1 MSQANTIAVLG
12 DKPLE
17 LKLRDAFP
25 GFVVIGARVAGKV
38 LDLIAQGSIGMLATQ
53 VRKAGAPDVQII
65 RNLARN
71 AASHQIPAVFIAHS
85 SNDVFKTLGEII
97 AAPTIGIAYDI
108 DEVRP
113 VMNLLLLRQR
123 ANRATTGKTIPITR
137 PANSDLDE
145 HPLVQGST
153 SFLRNTAS
161 GRLDCKRVADFY
173 GEPLKRFANA
183 FGVSPSAVSQTPD
196 SKKYQDF
203 LSYFEK
209 AARVVSL
216 LEDKNQ
222 FGAWVRT
229 PNKELKGDAPLDL
242 LWAGPAKAQ
251 KLVDVVEDVLVGQPD

>member
-25 GFVVIGARVAGKV
+25 GFVVIGARVAEKV
-38 LDLIAQGSIGMLATQ
+38 LDLIAQGAIGMLATQ

-97 AAPTIGIAYDI
+97 AAPTIGVAYDI

-113 VMNLLLLRQR
+113 VMNLLRQR
-123 ANRATTGKTIPITR
+123 AHRATTQRTVPLTR
-137 PANSDLDE
+137 PADSDLDE
-145 HPLVQGST
+145 HPLVQEST
-153 SFLRNTAS
+153 SFLRNKAS

-173 GEPLKRFANA
+173 GEPLKRFADA
-183 FGVSPSAVSQTPD
+183 LGVSPSAVSQTPD

-216 LEDKNQ
+216 MEDKNQ
-222 FGAWVRT
+222 FGVWVRT
-229 PNKELKGDAPLDL
+229 PNKELKGEAPLDL
-242 LWAGPAKAQ
+242 LWGGPAKAE
-251 KLVDVVEDVLVGQPD
+251 KLVDVVEDVMVGQPD

>member
-145 HPLVQGST
+145 HPLVQDST

-173 GEPLKRFANA
+173 GEPLKRFADA
-183 FGVSPSAVSQTPD
+183 LRVSPSAVSQTPD